1 MTTLSDVLYARAME
15 DMSAKSTRTPSLAR
29 LHARAHM
36 AFEVKLE
43 QGGMAKVS
51 VSKYCAGYT
60 LHCTARIESP
70 VPGAVFSGFVHSSD
84 GGGTELENVG
94 ADQRLAFQLSSAF
107 WRSTTFTVHLR
118 TTPALPAGTV
128 LKVCMDVDY

>member
-1 MTTLSDVLYARAME
+1 MTTMSFRDAMTTLSDVLYTRAME

-29 LHARAHM
+29 LHARAHL

-51 VSKYCAGYT
+51 VSKYCAGYA

-70 VPGAVFSGFVHSSD
+70 VPGAVFAGFVRSSD
-84 GGGTELENVG
+84 GGSPRPSG
-94 ADQRLAFQLSSAF
+94 AAP
-107 WRSTTFTVHLR
+107 RSPCTCAPR
-118 TTPALPAGTV
+118 RPCPPAQ
-128 LKVCMDVDY
+128 C